1 MKTRLIAHRG
11 ASADAK
17 ENTLEAFQL
26 AFQQGADGIEGDFL
40 LTRDRK
46 LIAYHDL
53 NTKRLLQKNLST
65 KTLSLSEIR
74 KLSPYHIPELHE
86 VLNIIPQGKDLI
98 IELKC
103 GRQVEEILLE
113 TLRNSQ
119 VKLESVTV
127 ISFRLPT
134 LIRLR
139 KTCPKI
145 KVLWIRNFR
154 LSKGEFNPGLEET
167 RAVIENYNFDG
178 ISANANRIN
187 QEFIK
192 AFKGLE
198 INCWTVDSSERYR
211 KLEKIG
217 CHSISTNCPG
227 YIRTNL
233 QEEK

>member
-1 MKTRLIAHRG
+1 MNTRLIAHRG
-11 ASADAK
+11 ASSDAQ

-53 NTKRLLQKNLST
+53 NTKRLLQKDFST
-65 KTLSLSEIR
+65 KALSLCDIR
-74 KLSPYHIPELHE
+74 KLSTYHIPELHE
-86 VLNIIPQGKDLI
+86 VLDIIPKGKDLV

-103 GRQVEEILLE
+103 GRQVEEILVN

-139 KTCPKI
+139 KICPKI
-145 KVLWIRNFR
+145 KILWIRHFR
-154 LSKGEFNPGLEET
+154 LSNGVFNPCVKET
-167 RAVIENYNFDG
+167 RAIIEKYNFDG
-178 ISANANRIN
+178 ISSNANRIN

-192 AFKGLE
+192 AFEGLE
-198 INCWTVDSSERYR
+198 INCWTVDSIQRYR
-211 KLEKIG
+211 ELNELG